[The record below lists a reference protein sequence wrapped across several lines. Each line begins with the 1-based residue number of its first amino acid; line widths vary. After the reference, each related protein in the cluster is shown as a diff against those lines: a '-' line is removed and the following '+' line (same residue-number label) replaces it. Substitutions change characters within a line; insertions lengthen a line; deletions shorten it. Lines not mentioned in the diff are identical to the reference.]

1 MSQLEPHPQPQSGP
15 THGPNGDFVAT
26 VETAER
32 DAEAA
37 RLRGRGL
44 SYRAIA
50 AQLGIDVHTAHDAVK
65 RALAAIRGEGAP
77 EALALEL
84 ERLDTSLQRLDK
96 MQAAAEAVLERR
108 HVHVSGG
115 KIVVQVTEY
124 ARDGEGNILLDEDGN
139 PKAEN
144 VEQLEDDAPVL
155 AALDRLVKIEIER
168 RAIGESRR
176 KLLGLD
182 AEQKVSVSGGVKYE
196 IVGIPEVDL

>member
-1 MSQLEPHPQPQSGP
+1 MEEQSQQLARPTQGP
-15 THGPNGDFVAT
+15 DGKFVAS
-26 VETAER
+26 VEAAIR

-37 RLRGRGL
+37 RLRGLGM

-65 RALAAIRGEGAP
+65 RALNAIRAEGAA
-77 EALALEL
+77 EAVALEL
-84 ERLDTSLQRLDK
+84 ERFDASLQRLDT
-96 MQAAAEAVLERR
+96 MQAAAEAVLRRR

-115 KIVVQVTEY
+115 KIVMQITAY
-124 ARDGEGNILLDEDGN
+124 ARDDEGNILLDVDGN

-155 AALDRLVKIEIER
+155 AAVDRLVKIEVER

-182 AEQKVSVSGGVKYE
+182 AEQKVSVSGGVTYE
-196 IVGIPEVDL
+196 IVGIPAEEL